1 MPVTLS
7 VEKSTAVRLL
17 AVGLSPEVIV
27 ERVAHPHDV
36 LADAAVLMSER
47 LLLPPSE
54 AAFVD
59 GFAVFLTMA
68 MLTRDRGLRPGAAY
82 AAALDDPRS
91 RPSAADLA
99 AMKELSQRLTNAFL
113 ANDRDSADFPKTR
126 SDERHGVALR
136 YVEAFLRQEEVI
148 EALGTIGAQNAPLH
162 AALTDSERQ
171 RVDEFLLY
179 RSIRGRFHALD
190 SLVGEWRTLV
200 TALETHPDFIDRD
213 EYVNW
218 LIARD
223 HLADALSL
231 LRDAVEPHNVVR
243 GLDERFCVATRPLA
257 RSVHRRSPWQRQGWW
272 WFRERPGTD

>member
-17 AVGLSPEVIV
+17 AVGLSPEVIA
-27 ERVAHPHDV
+27 ERVAHPRDV
-36 LADAAVLMSER
+36 LAD
-47 LLLPPSE
+47 

-59 GFAVFLTMA
+59 GFAVFLAMA

-113 ANDRDSADFPKTR
+113 ANDRDSADFPR
-126 SDERHGVALR
+126 PDRDERHGVALR

-179 RSIRGRFHALD
+179 RSQGPVPRARLPGR
-190 SLVGEWRTLV
+190 RM
-200 TALETHPDFIDRD
+200 
-213 EYVNW
+213 
-218 LIARD
+218 
-223 HLADALSL
+223 ADAGDGP
-231 LRDAVEPHNVVR
+231 RD
-243 GLDERFCVATRPLA
+243 
-257 RSVHRRSPWQRQGWW
+257 
-272 WFRERPGTD
+272 